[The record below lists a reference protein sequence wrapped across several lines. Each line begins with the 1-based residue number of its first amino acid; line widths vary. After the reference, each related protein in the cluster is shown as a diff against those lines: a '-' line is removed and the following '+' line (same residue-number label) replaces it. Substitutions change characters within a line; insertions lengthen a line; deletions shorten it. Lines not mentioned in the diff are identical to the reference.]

1 MTLQRF
7 LLWLA
12 IGVVLA
18 LFTQWVWLYWVL
30 GAVTLVVVIQLVR
43 T

>member
-18 LFTQWVWLYWVL
+18 LLTQWVWLYWVL
-30 GAVTLVVVIQLVR
+30 GAATLLVVIQLLR

>member
-18 LFTQWVWLYWVL
+18 LITQWGWLYWVL
-30 GAVTLVVVIQLVR
+30 GAATLVVVIQLLR